1 MTTYWITAVRHGKC
15 VVLHRECV
23 VSAARAVS
31 RLRELGWKVEVL
43 R

>member
-1 MTTYWITAVRHGKC
+1 MSYQIRAVRDKKL
-15 VVLHRECV
+15 VVLHRERV

-31 RLRELGWKVEVL
+31 RLRELGWKVEVS